1 MKCIQAI
8 KESKNYE
15 VGTILRIDDKEANFK
30 VDSGYWK
37 FMPKIEWKK
46 TRAKSEPKTQE
57 EFEKREKTQ
66 SKKSQNRSKLKEKQ
80 RQ

>member
-1 MKCIQAI
+1 MKCIQAV

-37 FMPKIEWKK
+37 FIPKIEWKK
-46 TRAKSEPKTQE
+46 TRVKSEPKTQE